1 MTKKFAQYLTTL
13 ITNDIEGRLPEDSMD
28 ISSYECE
35 KVESALAADKFD
47 DVEKWLEDKTKKAS
61 RSFSV
66 QGGQA
71 RKSFWQKHR
80 NKILAGAAA
89 ALAVGGGA
97 YAVKKASEPDMGKL
111 AEIAKDVKEK
121 SPTGDEFFVTHA
133 LTEAVGM
140 AESVAIQ
147 YNGLNGRPKRSIP
160 ATIINDLLEA
170 IRAQERKA
178 EFAGYGKTYIT
189 IGGIPQGTYS
199 QYLGELRKR
208 VEQYKGTA

>member
-1 MTKKFAQYLTTL
+1 M
-13 ITNDIEGRLPEDSMD
+13 G

-47 DVEKWLEDKTKKAS
+47 DVEKWLEGKTKKAS
-61 RSFSV
+61 RSFSA
-66 QGGQA
+66 QGAQA
-71 RKSFWQKHR
+71 RKSFWQKHKNR
-80 NKILAGAAA
+80 ILAGAAA
-89 ALAVGGGA
+89 ALAVGVGA
-97 YAVKKASEPDMGKL
+97 HALKKSSEPSMQKL
-111 AEIAKDVKEK
+111 AETAKEVKEEA
-121 SPTGDEFFVTHA
+121 PTGDNFFVMHD
-133 LTEAVGM
+133 LTKAVGM

-178 EFAGYGKTYIT
+178 ESAGYGKAYIT
-189 IGGIPQGTYS
+189 IGGTPQGTCS
-199 QYLGELRKR
+199 QYLGKLRKR